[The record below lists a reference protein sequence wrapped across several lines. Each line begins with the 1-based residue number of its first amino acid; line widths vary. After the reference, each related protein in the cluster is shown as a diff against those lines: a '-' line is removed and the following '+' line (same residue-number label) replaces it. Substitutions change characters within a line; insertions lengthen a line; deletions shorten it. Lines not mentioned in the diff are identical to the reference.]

1 VNGQWLVETLGLMT
15 SLLSVSLSST
25 LPLWATCF
33 IFFTEEISMT
43 RQEFWEWMLTCPA
56 KENAD
61 PSGWFLADDMGDECR
76 VFFYFDE
83 EHDDE

>member
-1 VNGQWLVETLGLMT
+1 MT
-15 SLLSVSLSST
+15 
-25 LPLWATCF
+25 PRRMDD
-33 IFFTEEISMT
+33 MT
-43 RQEFWEWMLTCPA
+43 RKEFWEWMKTCPA

-83 EHDDE
+83 EHDDDAQLATNRSNVG